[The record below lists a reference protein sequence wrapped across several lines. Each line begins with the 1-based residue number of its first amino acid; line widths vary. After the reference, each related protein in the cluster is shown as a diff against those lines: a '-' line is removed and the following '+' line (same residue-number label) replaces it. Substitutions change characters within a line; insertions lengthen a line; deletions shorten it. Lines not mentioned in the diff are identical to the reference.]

1 VAEPADRESA
11 LVVPVTAA
19 GRVVE
24 ELREELDP
32 ASVLGVPAHVTVLYP
47 FLTPD
52 AIDARL
58 VLTLADLFAPVPSFR
73 FSLAS
78 VGWFGRDVVWLR
90 PEPDEPFCRLTE
102 LVTGRWPELQPYGGA
117 YDQVIPHLTVGDLP
131 SDPRLHDAAR
141 QVGSSLPIACLAG
154 EVWLMTG
161 STSPGSWTTR
171 SRFPLADK

>member
-1 VAEPADRESA
+1 MAEAADTESA
-11 LVVPVTAA
+11 LLVPVPAA

-24 ELREELDP
+24 RLRKELDP

-47 FLTPD
+47 FIAPGTVD
-52 AIDARL
+52 DRL
-58 VLTLADLFAPVPSFR
+58 VSTLAELFASVPSFR

-90 PEPDEPFCRLTE
+90 PEPAEPFCRLTK

-117 YDQVIPHLTVGDLP
+117 YAEVVPHLTVGDLS
-131 SDPRLHDAAR
+131 SDPRLDDAAR
-141 QVGSSLPIACLAG
+141 QVGAALPITCVAE
-154 EVWLMTG
+154 EVWLMAG

-171 SRFPLADK
+171 SRFPLADE